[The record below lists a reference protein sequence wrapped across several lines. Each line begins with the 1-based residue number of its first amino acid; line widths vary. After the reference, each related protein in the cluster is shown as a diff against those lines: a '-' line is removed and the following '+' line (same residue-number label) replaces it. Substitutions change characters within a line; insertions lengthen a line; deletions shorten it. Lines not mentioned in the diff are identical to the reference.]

1 MFNWNEFD
9 KLFNELLSSSFD
21 DKNWNKRTYTS
32 PDGSFSMSYMTK
44 NFNKSN
50 QIDEVDVLKE
60 KLNLSIKEENFEN
73 AVTLRDQ
80 IKKLEKNREEISKL
94 QSKLND
100 CVKNQDFESAIE
112 YRDKIRS
119 LK

>member
-21 DKNWNKRTYTS
+21 DKNWNKRSYTS
-32 PDGSFSMSYMTK
+32 PDGYFSMSYMTK

-50 QIDEVDVLKE
+50 QVDEVDVLKE
-60 KLNLSIKEENFEN
+60 KLNLSIKEEKFED

-80 IKKLEKNREEISKL
+80 IKKLETKYQQEFDYIEKL
-94 QSKLND
+94 
-100 CVKNQDFESAIE
+100 
-112 YRDKIRS
+112 
-119 LK
+119 LKERK